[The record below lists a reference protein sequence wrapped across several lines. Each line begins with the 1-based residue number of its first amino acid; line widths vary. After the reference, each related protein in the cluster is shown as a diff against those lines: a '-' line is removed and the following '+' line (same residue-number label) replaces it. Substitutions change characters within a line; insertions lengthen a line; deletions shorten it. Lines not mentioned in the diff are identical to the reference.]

1 MEAWWQESIIM
12 DYMHHI
18 CSLKDEEWLEN
29 QIHAG
34 KVLAKAIKEA
44 IKSVSVGATT
54 KEIDDV
60 CENVILDHEG
70 CTPTFKGFT
79 GFPCATVISLNEEV
93 VHGIPNKERRICG
106 GDIITVDAGVTY
118 NGAIA
123 DMARTFSIGYISSE
137 FELLIKTCEECFH
150 AAVRAI
156 EKADKPR
163 LGDIGYAI
171 SREAKKIGA
180 NVIVDYGGH
189 GIEKNKP
196 HAHPFVYNYGERGKG
211 PILYSPGTVICI
223 EPMLTFGPATTNIK
237 DDGWTVCTKETSV
250 HYENT
255 IFIGENNKV
264 THITDI

>member
-1 MEAWWQESIIM
+1 
-12 DYMHHI
+12 MHHI
-18 CSLKDEEWLEN
+18 YSLKDEEWLEN
-29 QIHAG
+29 QLHAG
-34 KVLAKAIKEA
+34 MVLSRAIKEA
-44 IKSVSVGATT
+44 VSSLSVGMST
-54 KEIDDV
+54 KEIDDI
-60 CENVILDHEG
+60 CEEVICDHEG
-70 CTPTFKGFT
+70 CTPTFKGFM

-93 VHGIPNKERRICG
+93 VHGIPSEERRISG
-106 GDIITVDAGVTY
+106 GDIVTVDAGVTFK
-118 NGAIA
+118 GAIA
-123 DMARTFSIGYISSE
+123 DMARTVFVGYISFE
-137 FELLIKTCEECFH
+137 LELLIKTCENCFH

-156 EKADKPR
+156 EATDTPR

-180 NVIVDYGGH
+180 NVISDYGGH

-196 HAHPFVYNYGERGKG
+196 HAHPFVYNVGERGKG

-237 DDGWTVCTKETSV
+237 DDGWTVYTKETSV